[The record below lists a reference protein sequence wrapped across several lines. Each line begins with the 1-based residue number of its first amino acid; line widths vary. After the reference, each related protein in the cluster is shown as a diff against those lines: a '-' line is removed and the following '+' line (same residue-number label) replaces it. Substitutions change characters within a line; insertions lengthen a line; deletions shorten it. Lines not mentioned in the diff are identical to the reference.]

1 LEASETLIFTIDQE
15 TIEGV
20 LDTEDVV
27 VLDIS
32 FLDNTLEISFEEVI
46 YSNYIK
52 ISKDEGNSARLGSDD
67 GLYVPFPQLSSSQW

>member
-1 LEASETLIFTIDQE
+1 MEASETLIFTIDQE